1 MAAHRFLLIDDHQ
14 IVREGVRAMIQY
26 VPDWSVVGEAED
38 GIDGIR
44 LALTLKPDVIVTD
57 MMMPGVNGLEVTRR
71 LRSAAFPGVIV
82 LLSAHAGDELMQ
94 SAKEVGVNLVLS
106 KDTGFS
112 YFTTSIQHLL
122 AHPTVVAPVVG
133 PETAG
138 FGLDKLT
145 PREQEVLKHVASGAP
160 PKEIAQ
166 TLGISPKTLDVH
178 RSRIMRKLQAS
189 GTADLTRIA
198 VRAGLT
204 SL

>member
-1 MAAHRFLLIDDHQ
+1 MPPQRFLLIDDHQ
-14 IVREGVRAMIQY
+14 IVREGVRAMIQH

-38 GIDGIR
+38 GIEGIR
-44 LALTLKPDVIVTD
+44 LALTLKPNVIVAD
-57 MMMPGVNGLEVTRR
+57 MMMPGVNGLEVARR
-71 LRSAAFPGVIV
+71 LRSAGFSGAIV
-82 LLSAHAGDELMQ
+82 MLSAHAGDELSQ
-94 SAKEVGVNLVLS
+94 AAKEVGVNLVLS
-106 KDTGFS
+106 KDTGFTF
-112 YFTTSIQHLL
+112 FTKSVEQML
-122 AHPTVVAPVVG
+122 ANPGSGAPVVG

-145 PREQEVLKHVASGAP
+145 PREQEVLKHVASGTP

-178 RSRIMRKLQAS
+178 RSRIMRKLQAN